1 MDGDKGFLMLPNSF
15 FDTKYWRNES
25 SKKMSKSSALLDLLR
40 MFRYGEGEYVANV
53 NGKRILITQ
62 GEAVATNS
70 YLSKRWNWSN
80 RGDVHRFIKELTEDG
95 IISKRV
101 DNGVTILAINSA
113 TVNATDNATHNATV
127 NAAGNTPNNQRVA
140 SVNAT
145 ANATHSATVNATA
158 NATNKNIEYKEDRI
172 KEYRNKNIYIDNGE
186 KIQLGGITNLISPVS
201 SFLEECRQ
209 DLISSDARIESLM
222 LSLNSAGY
230 ITDVENERAY
240 ITSTLAGEFVLHANS
255 SGEIEGRKK
264 DDVFKHFANWVR
276 QQYKFKN
283 KKNETNRTANQQG
296 YNSGSEERKRAIMQ
310 QIASS
315 LEKGSQPDPEPL
327 W

>member
-1 MDGDKGFLMLPNSF
+1 MDEDKGFLMLPNSF

-53 NGKRILITQ
+53 NGKRVLITQ

-70 YLSKRWNWSN
+70 YLSRRWNWSN
-80 RGDVHRFIKELTEDG
+80 RGDVHRFIKELTDDG

-113 TVNATDNATHNATV
+113 TANATDSATHNATV
-127 NAAGNTPNNQRVA
+127 NATGNTPNNQRVA

-186 KIQLGGITNLISPVS
+186 KIQLGGINNLVTPVPAYV
-201 SFLEECRQ
+201 EKCRQ
-209 DLISSDARIESLM
+209 DIISDETRIEGLLMSLRNAN
-222 LSLNSAGY
+222 LIDDIYAAKSQIVNVKSC
-230 ITDVENERAY
+230 
-240 ITSTLAGEFVLHANS
+240 EFVLHVHSQQGIVGRSKLDLCNYFINWTRRQYENGGTNKNNS
-255 SGEIEGRKK
+255 
-264 DDVFKHFANWVR
+264 
-276 QQYKFKN
+276 Y
-283 KKNETNRTANQQG
+283 ETNRKANQYDEG
-296 YNSGSEERKRAIMQ
+296 KEDRMRFIAREVEEALSELGE
-310 QIASS
+310 
-315 LEKGSQPDPEPL
+315 
-327 W
+327 